1 MVGKQARSDGSGCM
15 GSGSARMRKKRD
27 NSKAGG
33 GGRIFAMSFECRGGV
48 PKIGGQ
54 ECCPFSLA
62 LNRNYPPAHG
72 HL

>member
-15 GSGSARMRKKRD
+15 ASGSERMRK

-54 ECCPFSLA
+54 ECYPFSLT
-62 LNRNYPPAHG
+62 LNRNYPQAHG